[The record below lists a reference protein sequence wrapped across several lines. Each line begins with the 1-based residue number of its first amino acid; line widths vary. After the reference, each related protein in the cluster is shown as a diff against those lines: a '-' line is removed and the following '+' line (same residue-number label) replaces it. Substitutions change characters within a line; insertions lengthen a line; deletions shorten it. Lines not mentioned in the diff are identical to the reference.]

1 MKTIIKTLALFMAF
15 SFVTTG
21 CQKETFTDTGDAIG
35 DVASTQ
41 VVTFTVNGETSLRVI
56 TSEEDWLSFLNWM
69 VALAKEGNKVSFYRG
84 AYKIRGIQK
93 DVITYVTKSHDDAVS
108 WANEMS
114 NAGYEVSI
122 DYNKE
127 TGVYTCIAFK

>member
-1 MKTIIKTLALFMAF
+1 MRDSERKN
-15 SFVTTG
+15 
-21 CQKETFTDTGDAIG
+21 
-35 DVASTQ
+35 
-41 VVTFTVNGETSLRVI
+41 TV
-56 TSEEDWLSFLNWM
+56 
-69 VALAKEGNKVSFYRG
+69 KHRG